1 VSPPSTLR
9 ALRDAIARRERSC
22 REVVAAHLD
31 RIEEHNGRLGALCHV
46 DAEAA
51 LEAAAD
57 LDARIANG
65 IPVGP
70 LAGIPVSVKDAF
82 SVRGMPA
89 RAGMPSEPSSPR
101 PEDAPAVARL
111 RALGAVVVGKSAVP
125 EGLRGIA
132 TESPVAAP
140 TRHPRDRSRVVGGS
154 SGGSAVAV
162 ATGMAAFDL
171 ASDLHGSIRV
181 PASFVG
187 VAGLRLT
194 PGVLSKRLHLP
205 WPYTARIEP
214 PESAPG
220 FVGQSA
226 RDLADILGALR
237 GSVIEARAPRR
248 LGIVRPDRR
257 ATDHA
262 VAAGIEA
269 AWEAL
274 DVPLVEVEPPGGI
287 ERLLKVG
294 WALARAE
301 IAFASPDASTL
312 DVGSYLR
319 LLDERAAL
327 AAWWDELDLDGLL
340 VPAAPCVAPR
350 RADLPAIWVDGTKLD
365 QERAFDWAVVTSA
378 LRMPSVTLPVG
389 DEGGLPFAMQLA
401 ARSGDDEGAV
411 TLALWA
417 EEVLAFSPDTRP

>member
-1 VSPPSTLR
+1 MRKLR
-9 ALRDAIARRERSC
+9 EAIAQGKRTC
-22 REVVAAHLD
+22 REVVEEHLQ
-31 RIEEHNGRLGALCHV
+31 RIEEHNHRLGALCHV
-46 DAEAA
+46 AAEVA
-51 LEAAAD
+51 LKEAAD
-57 LDARIANG
+57 LDSRIQHD

-89 RAGMPSEPSSPR
+89 RAGMSSEPSSPR
-101 PEDAPAVARL
+101 REDAPAVARL
-111 RALGAVVVGKSAVP
+111 RALGAIVVGKSAVP

-132 TESPVAAP
+132 TESPVAVP
-140 TRHPRDRSRVVGGS
+140 TLHPRDPSRVVGGS

-220 FVGQSA
+220 FIAPSVS
-226 RDLADILGALR
+226 DLAEILAALR
-237 GSVIEARAPRR
+237 GSVINARAPRR
-248 LGIVRPDRR
+248 LGIVRPNRLT
-257 ATDHA
+257 TDHA
-262 VAAGIEA
+262 VAEGIET

-274 DVPLVEVEPPGGI
+274 GVPLIEVEPPGGI
-287 ERLLKVG
+287 ERLLEVG
-294 WALARAE
+294 WALAKAE
-301 IAFASPDASTL
+301 IAFASPPASTF
-312 DVGSYLR
+312 DVGTYLS

-327 AAWWDELDLDGLL
+327 MAWWDELDLDGLL

-350 RADLPAIWVDGTKLD
+350 RQDLPALWVADTKLD
-365 QERAFDWAVVTSA
+365 EERAFDWAVLTSA

-389 DEGGLPFAMQLA
+389 DKGGLPFGMQLA
-401 ARSGDDEGAV
+401 TRSGKDEGAV
-411 TLALWA
+411 ALALWA
-417 EEVLAFSPDTRP
+417 EEVLAYSFDIRP